1 MNKFVYLAL
10 AMALAMAPLQLRAS
24 DDKKDDTPAM
34 KAPDLPKTD
43 DMKDSPAPGV
53 GESSL
58 DKAAADKTD
67 VDVPDGEAVPKSE
80 SVKVTLAKP
89 GHFRWGNFFLGALGG
104 AVIIG
109 TGAIISGATNN
120 AAGGQL
126 DGSKVAIWTG
136 SGALGGGLLSML
148 LGATSPLP
156 ATPPD
161 MSLLPLPL
169 GREIAF
175 SVHF

>member
-1 MNKFVYLAL
+1 MNKSFCAWMGAL
-10 AMALAMAPLQLRAS
+10 LLLGPLHLGAAS
-24 DDKKDDTPAM
+24 SMDSTAGL
-34 KAPDLPKTD
+34 KAPDLPKAED
-43 DMKDSPAPGV
+43 VKDVPDSGDAASQDG
-53 GESSL
+53 
-58 DKAAADKTD
+58 KAD
-67 VDVPDGEAVPKSE
+67 VAVPDGEPEVKAE
-80 SVKVTLAKP
+80 SVKVTQAKP

-126 DGSKVAIWTG
+126 DGAKVAIWTG
-136 SGALGGGLLSML
+136 SGALGGGILSML

-161 MSLLPLPL
+161 MSLLPLPKGTEL
-169 GREIAF
+169 AWSLRF
-175 SVHF
+175 

>member
-1 MNKFVYLAL
+1 MTKIACVALAL
-10 AMALAMAPLQLRAS
+10 AMAWAPLQLRAG
-24 DDKKDDTPAM
+24 DEKKDDAASM
-34 KAPDLPKTD
+34 KAPELPKTD
-43 DMKDSPAPGV
+43 DIKDSPSPGV
-53 GESSL
+53 GESSDGGADA
-58 DKAAADKTD
+58 DKAD
-67 VDVPDGEAVPKSE
+67 VAVPDGEPVVKAEPG
-80 SVKVTLAKP
+80 KVTQAKP

-120 AAGGQL
+120 ASGGQL
-126 DGSKVAIWTG
+126 DGTKVAIWTG

-156 ATPPD
+156 VTPPD

-169 GREIAF
+169 GREVAF